1 VGSVQ
6 VEAGPAAITAAIIV
20 VEVIVIVVPTPAA
33 AIRPGVVRPVVVIVT
48 LVPVLGDD
56 APIPVVIVAA
66 QDAPDQ
72 ATEAAARP
80 VV

>member
-1 VGSVQ
+1 MGSVQ
-6 VEAGPAAITAAIIV
+6 VEAGPAAITAAIIA
-20 VEVIVIVVPTPAA
+20 VEVIVIPAPAA

-48 LVPVLGDD
+48 LVPVLGND